1 MHGHLYT
8 NKSDNIYVNKKLKQK
23 GSTKT
28 FRLKEDTDNI
38 NPIFYISRDVD
49 MSDVNYVEVEELHR
63 YYYITDIE
71 YSNQYYI
78 VHCHVDAL
86 MSFKKCLDQYAIT
99 KRSADKFNL
108 YINDDKMNLRA
119 ETRTLT
125 FPFPSGFLVDGE
137 KVANFILT
145 VNGGGVS

>member
-1 MHGHLYT
+1 
-8 NKSDNIYVNKKLKQK
+8 
-23 GSTKT
+23 
-28 FRLKEDTDNI
+28 
-38 NPIFYISRDVD
+38 
-49 MSDVNYVEVEELHR
+49 
-63 YYYITDIE
+63 
-71 YSNQYYI
+71 
-78 VHCHVDAL
+78 